1 MTRELGRGEGW
12 GSRGGQARPADRPA
26 ADLSTPH
33 LWALQP
39 TKPDDPL
46 LGMKFDAF
54 PRPSSSSASP
64 PTPSLSRLPNS
75 NNLNRLRLPLAYVF
89 RSPTSSA
96 RTLPFNH
103 HSTIYSVGPPDFHF
117 GVDHRET
124 LLSPLSRAPS
134 ALVLTIAEPSCQD
147 HPDVHRFPSLS
158 SLPPTP

>member
-96 RTLPFNH
+96 RLRLLPAHFR
-103 HSTIYSVGPPDFHF
+103 STIIQPS
-117 GVDHRET
+117 T
-124 LLSPLSRAPS
+124 LS
-134 ALVLTIAEPSCQD
+134 ALPTFTLVLTI
-147 HPDVHRFPSLS
+147 VKLS
-158 SLPPTP
+158 FRRYRAPLLLWC